1 MARARILWELIEPDF
16 LAGIL
21 PVLEIA
27 RRYEE
32 QTGQAISHTAI
43 NKHFEQLG
51 LRRNLLPQIRRQAE
65 AKALIAKDAAKTKTR
80 PSDAKV
86 IKDNAEI
93 LADVLVVHRTSIGR
107 ARKVCTDLLREL
119 EGQVENPDLL
129 RQLGEIIAS
138 GDEERVSKAYKQVIS
153 LPGRVGTLEKLANAL
168 KNLVSA
174 ERESYGLNEVPA
186 PPAPKQD
193 EKPAVSDEMRDYL
206 RKLAERFPHQTKLR
220 AVK

>member
-65 AKALIAKDAAKTKTR
+65 AKALIAEDAAKKTR
-80 PSDAKV
+80 PTDAKV
-86 IKDNAEI
+86 IKDNAEA
-93 LADVLVVHRTSIGR
+93 LAGVLVTHRQSIGR
-107 ARKVCTDLLREL
+107 ARKVCTDLLAEL
-119 EGQVENPDLL
+119 EGQVENPELL
-129 RQLGEIIAS
+129 QQLGEILAS
-138 GDEERVSKAYKQVIS
+138 GDEERISKAYKQVIS

-186 PPAPKQD
+186 PPAPKAD

-206 RKLAERFPHQTKLR
+206 RKLTEKFPHQPKLH